1 MILARS
7 PCLLKQHTNTV
18 ADCFKILGFVLS
30 EKKCIFKPIQVIEFL
45 GFVVDSIQMKIY
57 LPEKKVKD
65 IVKQCQRLW
74 RIRTVSAH
82 ALAHLIGEMTATM
95 PTVFPVVL
103 HYRALQ
109 RLKNRILWKTKNN
122 YLGVDALDKESRAD
136 LWWWISQLSVQN
148 GRTLITPMVDL
159 TIESDVST
167 NLGCILPGTESK
179 GALADNGKTSA
190 YQFAGVKVSFPG
202 VKVSFPGT
210 TDICIS
216 EGQST
221 HLEDRKSVV

>member
-1 MILARS
+1 M
-7 PCLLKQHTNTV
+7 
-18 ADCFKILGFVLS
+18 
-30 EKKCIFKPIQVIEFL
+30 
-45 GFVVDSIQMKIY
+45 
-57 LPEKKVKD
+57 
-65 IVKQCQRLW
+65 
-74 RIRTVSAH
+74 SAH

-95 PTVFPVVL
+95 PTVFPVAL

-159 TIESDVST
+159 TIESDAST

-179 GALADNGKTSA
+179 GALADNGKTSV
-190 YQFAGVKVSFPG
+190 YQFAG

-210 TDICIS
+210 TDICIN

-221 HLEDRKSVV
+221 HLDANRHQDRDNIYQSEGRNVLQNIIHKPVYLPQTKNLQLNPMKKTHPLLDQK